1 MNCFKKLVIENFQSH
16 VHTEIDFSQGLNVF
30 VGPSDS
36 GKSAILRALRWVLF
50 NQPRG
55 TDFIRTGAG
64 KCRVSLTLTDGTE
77 VIRVR
82 GASVNR
88 YILRTPDGEEKIFEG
103 WGTGVPPE
111 IAEAHRIQPVKL
123 DQKEIYVHFG
133 TQLESPFLLFESAQN
148 KAKIIGRISG
158 AHLIDNALKKTGSDR
173 QTVNNEIKY
182 LERQAEQL
190 KEKLKPYEN
199 LSILEQALQQ
209 AEACYRESRA
219 KKEKVERLKQLFDK
233 LEAVRREQEVCL
245 RVVQELQNIPD
256 ADRLLSELERKH
268 LLYRQLARLREQRER
283 VRAGK
288 EICLEII
295 EKSQALPQV
304 NEHLVSLE
312 FKQERL
318 VQLRRIK
325 SRRDELD
332 RQRKREK
339 ETLDKLARIPET
351 AETIEKLQSQMVRRQ
366 QLIQLNGKW
375 TTIQREKQK
384 IKHVIL
390 VNREVPELLAT
401 ILPGL
406 EQKAERLRKLKA
418 VYEKRTDVSWR
429 IDKGKQF
436 CKEKEKE
443 MASLTDTWAEL
454 LIRLEKCPT
463 CGSRIN
469 SSVIQHIMEEY
480 RGGESHA
487 AAGRED

>member
-16 VHTEIDFSQGLNVF
+16 AHTEIDFSQGLNVF

-55 TDFIRTGAG
+55 TDFIRSGAS

-77 VIRVR
+77 IIRVR

-88 YILRTPDGEEKIFEG
+88 YILRTPDGEEKVFEG

-111 IAEAHRIQPVKL
+111 IAEAHQIQPVKL

-148 KAKIIGRISG
+148 KAKTIGRISG

-173 QTVNNEIKY
+173 QAVNNEIKY
-182 LERQAEQL
+182 LEQQAEQL

-199 LSILEQALQQ
+199 LSVLEQAFHQ
-209 AEACYRESRA
+209 AEAHYRGA
-219 KKEKVERLKQLFDK
+219 KDKKEKAEHLRRLSDK
-233 LEAVRREQEVCL
+233 YESVRADQQVYL
-245 RVVQELQNIPD
+245 RVVRELEHLPD
-256 ADRLLSELERKH
+256 VERLLSELERKH
-268 LLYRQLARLREQRER
+268 LLYRQLARFRDQRQR
-283 VRAGK
+283 VQEEK
-288 EICLEII
+288 EICLRTI

-304 NEHLVSLE
+304 KEHLVSME

-318 VQLRRIK
+318 VHLRRIK
-325 SRRDELD
+325 SRWDELH
-332 RQRKREK
+332 RQRKREE
-339 ETLDKLARIPET
+339 ETLQKLAHVPEM
-351 AETIEKLQSQMVRRQ
+351 AETMEKLQNKVVRQ
-366 QLIQLNGKW
+366 QRFIQINEKW
-375 TTIQREKQK
+375 RSIQQEKRKIQRA
-384 IKHVIL
+384 IHV
-390 VNREVPELLAT
+390 NSEVPQLLNT

-406 EQKAERLRKLKA
+406 EQKAERLRRLIA
-418 VYEKRTDVSWR
+418 AYEKWADVSGR
-429 IDKGKQF
+429 IARGKRFSQ
-436 CKEKEKE
+436 EKEKE
-443 MASLTDTWAEL
+443 IASLTDQWAEL
-454 LIRLEKCPT
+454 LAKLEKCPT

-469 SSVIQHIMEEY
+469 ASVIEHIMEEY